1 MRQVIQVEWQKLI
14 RWRLFRATVVLGSA
28 LSLLWLGV
36 AIYFFQKSGS
46 FEIREEFLRR
56 LTLPGVVPQ
65 GLSLAAGFGE
75 SFFAIVAAA
84 FMAQEFSWGTWR
96 LLLPTG
102 VPRWQLILGK
112 VVALWLG
119 TWPFTFFT
127 VLPPVLALPLVA
139 SSFDVPLTTDPF
151 PRLWLV
157 EWALLLLRATIALL
171 APALFAMV
179 LATITR
185 SQAIAV
191 GVTIG
196 WSFIEGIVTPP
207 LTGTTRLV
215 GSTSTLPLS
224 LKCPS
229 LRASAHLQ
237 RSKCLWTPITRA
249 CSTTDSCVVPVLFH
263 HHDLVVWT
271 TRYRD
276 PCGLLT
282 CHRVSSG
289 KTMETQGGSHTPH

>member
-28 LSLLWLGV
+28 LSLLWLDV

-56 LTLPGVVPQ
+56 LTLPGVAPQ

-102 VPRWQLILGK
+102 VPRWQFILGK
-112 VVALWLG
+112 MVALWLG
-119 TWPFTFFT
+119 TRPFTFFT
-127 VLPPVLALPLVA
+127 VLPPVLARPLVA
-139 SSFDVPLTTDPF
+139 SYFDVPLTTDPF

-196 WSFIEGIVTPP
+196 WSFIEGIVTP
-207 LTGTTRLV
+207 LLQE
-215 GSTSTLPLS
+215 LPGWWAQLPHFLYLS
-224 LKCPS
+224 NARAFAQVPIFSAASVPGLPS
-229 LRASAHLQ
+229 LGHAA
-237 RSKCLWTPITRA
+237 
-249 CSTTDSCVVPVLFH
+249 
-263 HHDLVVWT
+263 
-271 TRYRD
+271 
-276 PCGLLT
+276 LLT
-282 CHRVSSG
+282 VAWSLCFFTIMIWWFGRRDIEIRAVS
-289 KTMETQGGSHTPH
+289 